1 MNEKRLQFIH
11 DQYGNTVLPVKPGMR
26 LEIHETVGDA
36 DNQRIWKFRGLVLKV
51 KKPNHPDGSFLIRWE
66 TARMTIEKIYPLS
79 FPNFAKVILLDEHK
93 VRQSKL
99 YFMRDKIGKAARLKS
114 VVAADRKNTNL
125 LDGTTVSVDSLDSVP
140 VAAEEIVSE

>member
-1 MNEKRLQFIH
+1 
-11 DQYGNTVLPVKPGMR
+11 
-26 LEIHETVGDA
+26 
-36 DNQRIWKFRGLVLKV
+36 
-51 KKPNHPDGSFLIRWE
+51 
-66 TARMTIEKIYPLS
+66 MTIEKIYPLS